1 MSLLMRAPEE
11 VATWEWD
18 LKRVSPSGLQPAL
31 ETASRMVAVLSEHG
45 LLVPSALEWDWF
57 VVGKGGIGVWTRLS
71 LPSGKFDSSDLA
83 QRVLQCRPAG
93 FDTAEPADILVAGY
107 GEWFDAEDQGH
118 RERSLVELTVTPDE
132 LGPFAQLS
140 VYHDIWGEYDFR
152 GHPNPELHQRNAPRL
167 AAALRALDDMLGVAC
182 EPGELTYFG
191 RAEGHGVAAPELIDG
206 LAPDL
211 TDRL

>member
-11 VATWEWD
+11 VASWEWD
-18 LKRVSPSGLQPAL
+18 LKRVLPSGLQPAL
-31 ETASRMVAVLSEHG
+31 ETGVRMAAVLTEHG
-45 LLVPSALEWDWF
+45 LLAPSALEWDWF
-57 VVGKGGIGVWTRLS
+57 VVGKGGIGVWTRLA
-71 LPSGKFDSSDLA
+71 LPSGTLDTSDLA

-107 GEWFDAEDQGH
+107 GEWFDADGQSH
-118 RERSLVELTVTPDE
+118 QERGLVELTVTPDE

-140 VYHDIWGEYDFR
+140 VYHDIWSGYDFR
-152 GHPNPELHQRNAPRL
+152 GHPHPELHQRNAPRL

-191 RAEGHGVAAPELIDG
+191 QAEGHGVAAPELIDG
-206 LAPDL
+206 IGPDL